1 MTREVRVQTIS
12 IGGNNP
18 FVFIG
23 GPCVIEDEAL
33 VLSAARAIKEI
44 TASLAI
50 PFIFKTSY
58 DKANRSA
65 LSSYRGPGLTKG
77 LEIIA
82 RIKSD
87 LHIPVVADVHRFEE
101 IEPAARVVDMLQV
114 PAFLSRQTD
123 FIIKVAEA
131 GKAVNIKKG
140 QFMSPHEV
148 KNLIDKAASTGNR
161 NILVTERGFSFGYSN
176 LVVDM
181 RALPIMRSFG
191 YPVVF
196 DASHSVQ
203 LPGGLGTASGGER
216 QFVSCLARAA
226 TAAGIDALFMEVHP
240 DPDRARCDGPNML
253 AVESLAPLLRQIQA
267 IDALVRDGSAP
278 AGQAQPS

>member
-1 MTREVRVQTIS
+1 MTREVKVQTIP

-23 GPCVIEDEAL
+23 GPCVIEDENS
-33 VLSAARAIKEI
+33 VLDAARAIKEI

-58 DKANRSA
+58 DKANRSS
-65 LSSYRGPGLTKG
+65 LSSYRGPGLKKG
-77 LEIIA
+77 LEIIEKV
-82 RIKSD
+82 KSD

-101 IEPAARVVDMLQV
+101 IGPASRVLDMLQV

-123 FIIKVAEA
+123 FIIKVAET

-148 KNLIDKAASTGNR
+148 KNLIDKAASTGNQR
-161 NILVTERGFSFGYSN
+161 ILVTERGFSFGYHN

-203 LPGGLGTASGGER
+203 LPGGSGTASGGER
-216 QFVSCLARAA
+216 QFVACLARAA
-226 TAAGIDALFMEVHP
+226 AAAGIDALFMEVHP

-253 AVESLAPLLRQIQA
+253 AADSLAPLLRQVQS
-267 IDALVRDGSAP
+267 IDALVRNTWIASD
-278 AGQAQPS
+278 QASRV

>member
-1 MTREVRVQTIS
+1 MTREVKVETIS
-12 IGGNNP
+12 IGGNHP

-33 VLSAARAIKEI
+33 VLSVARAIKEI

-65 LSSYRGPGLTKG
+65 LSSYRGPGLKKG
-77 LEIIA
+77 LEIIEK
-82 RIKSD
+82 IKGD
-87 LHIPVVADVHRFEE
+87 LHIPVVSDVHRFEE
-101 IEPAARVVDMLQV
+101 IEPAARVLDMLQV

-123 FIIKVAEA
+123 FIIKVAET

-140 QFMSPHEV
+140 QFMSPLEV
-148 KNLIDKAASTGNR
+148 KNLIAKAASTGNHR
-161 NILVTERGFSFGYSN
+161 ILVTERGFSFGYNN

-216 QFVSCLARAA
+216 QFVACLARAA
-226 TAAGIDALFMEVHP
+226 AAAGIDALFMEVHP
-240 DPDRARCDGPNML
+240 DPERARCDGPNML
-253 AVESLAPLLRQIQA
+253 ALESLAPLLKQIQS
-267 IDALVRDGSAP
+267 IDALVRSGMVPS
-278 AGQAQPS
+278 GQA